1 MINLNRTEC
10 STCIFIEK
18 QTRENSKYVFYTC
31 KRDGQKTFKHYSH
44 CKFHQGATE
53 TEEDRDER
61 IWSNGYLAGVKEA
74 EEGICKD
81 IERLIQVNKT
91 KNGFPAGT
99 LCAVRI
105 EAYEAL
111 LSLIGKKK

>member
-1 MINLNRTEC
+1 MTENEQ
-10 STCIFIEK
+10 FIAE
-18 QTRENSKYVFYTC
+18 QSW
-31 KRDGQKTFKHYSH
+31 H
-44 CKFHQGATE
+44 
-53 TEEDRDER
+53 
-61 IWSNGYLAGVKEA
+61 NGYLAGVKEA

-81 IERLIQVNKT
+81 IERLIEANKT